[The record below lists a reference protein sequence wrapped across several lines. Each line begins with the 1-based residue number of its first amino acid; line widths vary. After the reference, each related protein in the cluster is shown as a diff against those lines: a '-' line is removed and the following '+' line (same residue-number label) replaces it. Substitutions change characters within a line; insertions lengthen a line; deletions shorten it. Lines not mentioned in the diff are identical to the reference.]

1 MESSAP
7 RKRVFAVA
15 SQGGHWVQLMRI
27 VPAFRDKYDM
37 MFCSTKTDY
46 ANVVGSDRFVV
57 IKDYTRHN
65 AWRILSVFTTAFKA
79 MRRFRPN
86 VILTT
91 GSGPAIAVIL
101 AGKLLGVKSIWI
113 DSVANAEHLSLSGR
127 IARRIATRVYS
138 QWPNVAQKSGV
149 RYAGNIFG

>member
-1 MESSAP
+1 MESTAP

-27 VPAFRDKYDM
+27 VPAFGNRYEM
-37 MFCSTKTDY
+37 MFCSTKPDY
-46 ANVVGSDRFVV
+46 ANVVGNDRFVV
-57 IKDYTRHN
+57 IKDYTRHS
-65 AWRILSVFTTAFKA
+65 AWRILSVFSTAFKA
-79 MRRFRPN
+79 MRRFRPD

-113 DSVANAEHLSLSGR
+113 DSVANAEHMSLSGR
-127 IARRIATRVYS
+127 IARHVATRVYS
-138 QWPNVAQKSGV
+138 QWPNVAKNSGV
-149 RYAGNIFG
+149 RFAGNIF

>member
-1 MESSAP
+1 MESSTP
-7 RKRVFAVA
+7 RKRVFAMA

-27 VPAFRDKYDM
+27 VPAFGDRYEL
-37 MFCSTKTDY
+37 MFCSTKADY
-46 ANVVGSDRFVV
+46 ASVVGSDRFVV
-57 IKDYTRHN
+57 TKHYTRRT
-65 AWRILSVFTTAFKA
+65 AWRMLPVFVSAYKTI
-79 MRRFRPN
+79 RRFRPD

-91 GSGPAIAVIL
+91 GAAPAIAVIL

-138 QWPNVAQKSGV
+138 QWPNIAKNSGV